1 MSMNVHATLTLE
13 EVIGVL
19 VDRYIQPL
27 LLKVDQMSQQVTIL
41 KTALDVLVAQ
51 GAATISNEN
60 ALKAALDAA
69 VADAVSKGAILSTL
83 QDKVTDLQGQ
93 LVIAKANAADP
104 ADQAALAG
112 MQTIIEGLSQQLAD
126 AAARTAPSN

>member
-69 VADAVSKGAILSTL
+69 VADAASKGAILSTL

-112 MQTIIEGLSQQLAD
+112 MQTTIEGLSQQLAD

>member
-1 MSMNVHATLTLE
+1 MNVHATLTLE

-112 MQTIIEGLSQQLAD
+112 MQTTIEGLSQQLAD

>member
-1 MSMNVHATLTLE
+1 MNVHATLTLE

>member
-112 MQTIIEGLSQQLAD
+112 MQTTIEGLSQQLAD

>member
-69 VADAVSKGAILSTL
+69 VADAASKGAILSTL